1 MDIRMRQTTLAES
14 LLLKGE
20 YCGQGVLLL
29 STCLVESNR
38 STRGVFLLPADAK
51 RPGTQQL
58 QGPRLTQIQKSDGVR
73 LQQELVDRV
82 N

>member
-1 MDIRMRQTTLAES
+1 MRKSRRQVTEELGEQAPDITMRQTTLAES

-29 STCLVESNR
+29 STCLVERNR

-51 RPGTQQL
+51 RPSIQQL
-58 QGPRLTQIQKSDGVR
+58 RAPA
-73 LQQELVDRV
+73 
-82 N
+82 